1 MKPCPECRIYNTNE
15 AKVCHRCGTPFQQ
28 AQDILPIMIKAA
40 TAVLV
45 AIILGMGFYS
55 GNKISKK
62 KVQSTREP
70 ASLELLSSEGYPTVS
85 GKMLVEGIVKNISGK
100 DLKKVYV
107 MVSWFDKQGNKVE
120 SNNVPISITPF
131 LNQDDTPFRIVMSEN
146 ADMESYEISF
156 FDASGNILR
165 VIDNR

>member
-15 AKVCHRCGTPFQQ
+15 AKVCHQCGTPFHQTG
-28 AQDILPIMIKAA
+28 DIWPIIIKAG

-45 AIILGMGFYS
+45 VIILGMGFYS
-55 GNKISKK
+55 SEKKSKK
-62 KVQSTREP
+62 KAQFAQEP
-70 ASLELLSSEGYPTVS
+70 ASLELISSEGFPTIS
-85 GKMLVEGIVKNISGK
+85 GKMLVDGIVKNISGK
-100 DLKKVYV
+100 DIKKIYV
-107 MVSWFDKQGNKVE
+107 MVSWFDKEGNKVE
-120 SNNVPISITPF
+120 SNNAPIFITPL
-131 LNQDDTPFRIVMSEN
+131 LNQRDAPFRVVMSKN